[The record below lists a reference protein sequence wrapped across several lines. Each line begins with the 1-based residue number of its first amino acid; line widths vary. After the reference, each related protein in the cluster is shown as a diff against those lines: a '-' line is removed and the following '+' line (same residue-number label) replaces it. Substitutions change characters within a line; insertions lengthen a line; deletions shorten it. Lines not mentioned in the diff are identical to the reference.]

1 MKKVFELVM
10 FTLFFSSLAGFGFT
24 SGVLCYFGVAQLLSE
39 MLL

>member
-24 SGVLCYFGVAQLLSE
+24 SGFFCYLGVAQLISE
-39 MLL
+39 KLL

>member
-24 SGVLCYFGVAQLLSE
+24 SGVLCYLGVAQLISE
-39 MLL
+39 KLL